1 MDKDYTSQVE
11 KILQKIKEARRSKG
25 FSHEY
30 MAHLLDISVSAYN
43 KLERNE
49 TTLSVERL
57 LLISNVLELSLTE
70 VFEIKTG
77 DVLNQNFNENANA
90 IGKIETYYQ
99 DNQEKIQK
107 IEELYKLLIK
117 EKDEK
122 IAFLLQIIHKLEKDS
137 LS

>member
-1 MDKDYTSQVE
+1 MEKDCTLQVE
-11 KILQKIKEARRSKG
+11 KILQKIKEVRRNKG
-25 FSHEY
+25 FSNEY
-30 MAHLLDISVSAYN
+30 MAHMLDMSVSAYN

-57 LLISNVLELSLTE
+57 LIISNILELSLTE
-70 VFEIKTG
+70 VFEIRTG
-77 DVLNQNFNENANA
+77 DVLNQNFKDNTNA

-107 IEELYKLLIK
+107 IEELYRLLIK

-122 IAFLLQIIHKLEKDS
+122 IAFLRSVIDKLEE
-137 LS
+137 